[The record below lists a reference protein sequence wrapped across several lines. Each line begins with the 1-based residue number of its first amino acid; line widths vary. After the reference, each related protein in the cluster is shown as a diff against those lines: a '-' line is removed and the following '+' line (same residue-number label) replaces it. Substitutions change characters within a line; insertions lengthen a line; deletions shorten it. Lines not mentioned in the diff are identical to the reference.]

1 MAGALADWAL
11 TGLELIAELADR
23 SWQRRRLHKAA
34 CACAPWIVAELGR
47 CLPSERTCVYFCKQ
61 ARSTTTL

>member
-23 SWQRRRLHKAA
+23 TWQKRRLHKAA
-34 CACAPWIVAELGR
+34 CASVP
-47 CLPSERTCVYFCKQ
+47 
-61 ARSTTTL
+61 